1 MNGFY
6 FILSGLG
13 TQQGDALKAS
23 TQNDML
29 SSYPLV
35 PTMFLYPDFILILFR
50 CYPTLIRFYP
60 NFIQV
65 LSWFYLDF
73 IQTFRNSLYPSFIL
87 ILTLV
92 LKKNLDTNKNLDKI

>member
-35 PTMFLYPDFILILFR
+35 LTMFLYPDFILILFR
-50 CYPTLIRFYP
+50 CYPTLIRFYT
-60 NFIQV
+60 
-65 LSWFYLDF
+65 DF
-73 IQTFRNSLYPSFIL
+73 IHTLYILYSGFIL
-87 ILTLV
+87 ILPWFYP
-92 LKKNLDTNKNLDKI
+92 DF

>member
-50 CYPTLIRFYP
+50 CYPTLIRFYTDFIHLFRFYSDFTLILSRLLETL
-60 NFIQV
+60 FIQV
-65 LSWFYLDF
+65 LSWF
-73 IQTFRNSLYPSFIL
+73 
-87 ILTLV
+87 
-92 LKKNLDTNKNLDKI
+92 